1 MYHCKSWMHP
11 KKVELR
17 SIKVKSH
24 KYFHSPANPDSLLG
38 SRQGEGA
45 NRVIAER
52 EKRKIKAPHSICCP
66 KDGIT
71 LRVHRELIC
80 LHTLPILAC
89 PYFHGKRSV
98 FSRITAH
105 ALCLCLLN
113 KKKGSPSTILM
124 MDWWMKDACEN
135 SQHLFA
141 PLSSQHA
148 APISHA

>member
-52 EKRKIKAPHSICCP
+52 EKRKNKGTP
-66 KDGIT
+66 
-71 LRVHRELIC
+71 LYL
-80 LHTLPILAC
+80 LPQGWHHAKGAQRADLSTH
-89 PYFHGKRSV
+89 PSHPRMPLL
-98 FSRITAH
+98 SR
-105 ALCLCLLN
+105 
-113 KKKGSPSTILM
+113 KKKCVQQNHST
-124 MDWWMKDACEN
+124 CT
-135 SQHLFA
+135 LFV
-141 PLSSQHA
+141 L
-148 APISHA
+148 IK

>member
-1 MYHCKSWMHP
+1 MNP
-11 KKVELR
+11 EKVELQ

-24 KYFHSPANPDSLLG
+24 KYFHYPANLDSRLG
-38 SRQGEGA
+38 SRQGEVA
-45 NRVIAER
+45 KRVTAER
-52 EKRKIKAPHSICCP
+52 VKRKKKGSPLYL
-66 KDGIT
+66 IT
-71 LRVHRELIC
+71 LRVQRELIW

-89 PYFHGKRSV
+89 PYFQRKRSV
-98 FSRITAH
+98 FSRIIAH